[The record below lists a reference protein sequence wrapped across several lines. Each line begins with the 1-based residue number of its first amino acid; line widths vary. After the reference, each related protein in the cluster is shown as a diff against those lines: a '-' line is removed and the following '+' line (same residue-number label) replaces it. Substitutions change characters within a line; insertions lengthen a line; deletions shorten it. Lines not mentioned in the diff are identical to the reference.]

1 MISKTLHL
9 DRAVAS
15 GLTGGDH
22 ARVARFTEYFAEL
35 RPVLSAFLVTRTGG
49 DPSAAGDCL
58 QEVAVVLWKKHDA
71 NWSPEDFRR
80 YAFRCAD
87 IEARSYR
94 RKCHR
99 LGKRIIYLAP
109 DVIQALGNETQQQIA
124 ADPVPSRR
132 RLDALRLCLDGLD
145 PAQRELL
152 DARYEKD
159 GVGKSV
165 ADIAKE
171 RGCKMEA
178 LYKRLERIRTSLQAC
193 ILKRL
198 KELQT

>member
-1 MISKTLHL
+1 MISKTLQL
-9 DRAVAS
+9 DQAIAA
-15 GLTGGDH
+15 GLTGDN
-22 ARVARFTEYFAEL
+22 REKIARFSDYLAEL
-35 RPVLSAFLVTRTGG
+35 RPALSAFLVTRTGG

-58 QEVAVVLWKKHDA
+58 QEVAVVLWKKHEA
-71 NWSPEDFRR
+71 HWSAEAFRR

-99 LGKRIIYLAP
+99 LGKRIVFLAP
-109 DVIQALGNETQQQIA
+109 DVIQVLGNETQELIA
-124 ADPVPSRR
+124 ADPVPSRQ
-132 RLDALRLCLDGLD
+132 RLDAMRLCLNGLD
-145 PAQRELL
+145 PVQRELL

-159 GVGKSV
+159 GAGKSV
-165 ADIAKE
+165 ADLAKE

-178 LYKRLERIRTSLQAC
+178 LYKRLERIRTSLQSC

-198 KELQT
+198 KDLHP